1 MRMPVFSY
9 FVVMGL
15 TITLAL
21 IYISDRIEPLG
32 SPVPTSQIVGIA
44 KPFKP
49 EPERSPYTITGT
61 NFAAAYKPA
70 SARAAEHDRR
80 IFGGVERQPAGLTRS
95 SSNSRWQV
103 LKHTAF
109 PAGSTSRKIQSLRS
123 CGSTERHNQSDRFDH
138 AGLMQCQGTCSGM
151 QHCHADIQWR
161 TESDG

>member
-1 MRMPVFSY
+1 MHSTRVCVQMRMPLFSY

-15 TITLAL
+15 TLTLAL

-70 SARAAEHDRR
+70 SARAAAEPKPTRR
-80 IFGGVERQPAGLTRS
+80 ADRS
-95 SSNSRWQV
+95 SSNSPRPA
-103 LKHTAF
+103 LRLAAF
-109 PAGSTSRKIQSLRS
+109 LAGSTSRKIQSPR
-123 CGSTERHNQSDRFDH
+123 
-138 AGLMQCQGTCSGM
+138 
-151 QHCHADIQWR
+151 
-161 TESDG
+161 

>member
-1 MRMPVFSY
+1 MPLFSY

-70 SARAAEHDRR
+70 SARAATEPQPTRR
-80 IFGGVERQPAGLTRS
+80 ARLDPAATAGGRR
-95 SSNSRWQV
+95 
-103 LKHTAF
+103 
-109 PAGSTSRKIQSLRS
+109 
-123 CGSTERHNQSDRFDH
+123 
-138 AGLMQCQGTCSGM
+138 
-151 QHCHADIQWR
+151 
-161 TESDG
+161 

>member
-1 MRMPVFSY
+1 MRMPLFSY

-32 SPVPTSQIVGIA
+32 SPLPTSQIVGIA

-70 SARAAEHDRR
+70 SARAAAEPQPTRR
-80 IFGGVERQPAGLTRS
+80 ADSIQQQQPVAGAEAHGV
-95 SSNSRWQV
+95 SRWKYIAQNPI
-103 LKHTAF
+103 A
-109 PAGSTSRKIQSLRS
+109 A
-123 CGSTERHNQSDRFDH
+123 
-138 AGLMQCQGTCSGM
+138 LMRI
-151 QHCHADIQWR
+151 H
-161 TESDG
+161 

>member
-1 MRMPVFSY
+1 MRMPLFSY

-61 NFAAAYKPA
+61 NFAADI
-70 SARAAEHDRR
+70 SRR
-80 IFGGVERQPAGLTRS
+80 PRVRPPSRSPPAGLTRS
-95 SSNSRWQV
+95 SSNSRWQA

-123 CGSTERHNQSDRFDH
+123 CASTERHNQSDRFDH

-151 QHCHADIQWR
+151 QHCYADIQWR

>member
-1 MRMPVFSY
+1 MRMPLFSY

-49 EPERSPYTITGT
+49 EPERSPYTITGI
-61 NFAAAYKPA
+61 
-70 SARAAEHDRR
+70 SRLHISRR
-80 IFGGVERQPAGLTRS
+80 PRVRPPSRSPPAGLTRS

-103 LKHTAF
+103 LKHRRF
-109 PAGSTSRKIQSLRS
+109 PLEVHRAKSNRCAHAHPLNGTTSPIASITR
-123 CGSTERHNQSDRFDH
+123 
-138 AGLMQCQGTCSGM
+138 A
-151 QHCHADIQWR
+151 
-161 TESDG
+161 